1 MGYEASY
8 EGRIELD
15 PPMDAEVWE
24 RLLDP
29 HPNYGAIKPGVR
41 KILDPILMPVL
52 SEDRRHVLAVEPGEY
67 GNKPSAMNGALRHF
81 VWCASLFAS
90 EEGRFQRFAGGF
102 DACGDDGDRFRVT
115 VGETDPIHTE
125 DIGESE

>member
-24 RLLDP
+24 RLLDR
-29 HPNYGAIKPGVR
+29 HPNYGAVAPGIR
-41 KILDPILMPVL
+41 KILDPIIMPIL
-52 SEDRRHVLAVEPGEY
+52 SENRSHVVAVKPGEY
-67 GNKPSAMNGALRHF
+67 GCSPSAMHGALRHF

-90 EEGRFQRFAGGF
+90 EEGNFCRFSGGF
-102 DACGDDGDRFRVT
+102 DGQGEDGERYRLT
-115 VGETDPIHTE
+115 IGETDPIETQE
-125 DIGESE
+125 FGQE